1 MGEVHP
7 IRGALVD
14 EKAEKATLGG
24 MLASEGHPLDCRE
37 EVIEHLQEV
46 GSSAFHDPR
55 HRVIYV
61 AVIDCML
68 ENRPTDA
75 VSVVAQLRHNGDLVD
90 GLDQYVHGLPQEAGV
105 LTGVVYD
112 AKIVLDLYRKREL
125 NKVLIDG
132 SAHILSGEGL
142 YEETAGEIASAVSDI
157 VDKAVKPETLHTAVE
172 VADAALGHIFGSKK
186 VEPGIPMGFVD
197 LDAGIGGMRPGQM
210 IVLAGRPSHGK
221 TSLGAQVG
229 RNVAEQGVGVLMF
242 SLEMSKEELGQRNAA
257 ADNTIS
263 FTSIRDAEVT
273 DEEIVELGAWVER
286 QADVPFYVDDAPS
299 QTVGEIYLKT
309 RKMIKEAD
317 VKVVI
322 VDYLQL
328 AKPDKPTGIP
338 TIDVAMVSEGL
349 RRMARKLGITVIAL
363 AQLNRDSSSRDDGKP
378 KITDLRQSGQI
389 EQDAHQ
395 VILIHYDRKANPDT
409 DRGNEVDLMVVK
421 NRSGVNFETVVEMEG
436 EYARLRDPMAD
447 IARGIQ

>member
-1 MGEVHP
+1 MGDVHP
-7 IRGALVD
+7 IRGVLVD

-24 MLASEGHPLDCRE
+24 MLASEGHALDCRE
-37 EVIEHLQEV
+37 EVIEQLQEV
-46 GSSAFHDPR
+46 GSAAFHDPR
-55 HRVIYV
+55 HRAIYV
-61 AVIDCML
+61 AIIDCML

-75 VSVVAQLRHNGDLVD
+75 VSVVAQLRRNGDLLD
-90 GLDQYVHGLPQEAGV
+90 GLDQYVYGLPQEAGV
-105 LTGVVYD
+105 LTGVLYD

-125 NKVLIDG
+125 NRVLIDG

-157 VDKAVKPETLHTAVE
+157 VDKAVQPETLHNAVG
-172 VADAALGHIFGSKK
+172 VADAALGHIFGSKQM
-186 VEPGIPMGFVD
+186 EPGIPMGFVD
-197 LDAGIGGMRPGQM
+197 LDAGIGGLRPGQM

-221 TSLGAQVG
+221 TTLGAQVG
-229 RNVAEQGVGVLMF
+229 RNVAEQGVGVVIF
-242 SLEMSKEELGQRNAA
+242 SLEMSKEELGQLNAA
-257 ADNTIS
+257 ADTTIS
-263 FTSIRDAEVT
+263 TRSIREGKVT
-273 DEEIVELGAWVER
+273 EEEIVELGQWVEH
-286 QADVPFYVDDAPS
+286 QADVPLYVDDAPS

-309 RKMIKEAD
+309 RKLIREAN

-349 RRMARKLGITVIAL
+349 RRMARKLCITVIAL

-395 VILIHYDRKANPDT
+395 VVLIHYDRKSNPDT
-409 DRGNEVDLMVVK
+409 ERGNEVDLMVVK

-436 EYARLRDPMAD
+436 EYGRLRDPMAD
-447 IARGIQ
+447 IAKGIQ